1 MRMNI
6 TFKQYTP
13 ADLYIGVGESE
24 TLEADCEMDD
34 VTGFRPVGGPF
45 LNAFVNN
52 LHYLGIHSTDF
63 HAKKLGISSDSLCL
77 TVETLTGM
85 SYSDFAAQYVLLMA
99 TDLLKNRKHTELKS
113 IAKRLGFG
121 SYSGFYR
128 FMLRN
133 GKGKPSW
140 V

>member
-1 MRMNI
+1 MRMSI

-13 ADLYIGVGESE
+13 ADLYIGVGEPE
-24 TLEADCEMDD
+24 TLEPDCELDD
-34 VTGFRPVGGPF
+34 VTGFRPIGGPF

-99 TDLLKNRKHTELKS
+99 TDLLKNRKHTEFKA
-113 IAKRLGFG
+113 IAKRLGFA

-133 GKGKPSW
+133 GKGKPSLK
-140 V
+140 

>member
-1 MRMNI
+1 MRMSI

-13 ADLYIGVGESE
+13 ADLYIGVGEPE
-24 TLEADCEMDD
+24 TLEADCELDD
-34 VTGFRPVGGPF
+34 VTGFRPIGGPF

-99 TDLLKNRKHTELKS
+99 TDLLKNRKDTEFKA
-113 IAKRLGFG
+113 IAKRLGFA

-133 GKGKPSW
+133 GKGKPSLK
-140 V
+140 

>member
-13 ADLYIGVGESE
+13 ADLYIGVGEPE
-24 TLEADCEMDD
+24 TLEPDCELDD
-34 VTGFRPVGGPF
+34 VTGFRPIGGPF

-99 TDLLKNRKHTELKS
+99 TDLLKNRKHTEFKA
-113 IAKRLGFG
+113 IAKRLGFA

-133 GKGKPSW
+133 GKGKPSLK
-140 V
+140 